1 MREYYVKQITVFGDE
16 YKYYRGKYTSSDM
29 LVTLGDFNDCQFET
43 VCDISAFL
51 EFVKRNEV
59 CGYRYRESAFG
70 EPMFELVK
78 YKPEFK
84 EFESHIEGYNIVKW
98 RLDRHSIDGVTFSD
112 ILFQYYWFSCISNF
126 IKDGISIPVSI
137 ADYIINYAGS
147 QEFSSDLS
155 SVTCTTASEIVE
167 FKLSPESRALLAKLR
182 LLR

>member
-1 MREYYVKQITVFGDE
+1 MREYYVKQITVFGEE
-16 YKYYRGKYTSSDM
+16 YKYYRGKLDSVIA
-29 LVTLGDFNDCQFET
+29 VTLGDFNDSQFET
-43 VCDISAFL
+43 VWGTTAFL

-84 EFESHIEGYNIVKW
+84 ELEKYIVGYNIVNW

-112 ILFQYYWFSCISNF
+112 SLFQYYWFSCISAF
-126 IKDGISIPVSI
+126 IKEGISIPISI

-167 FKLSPESRALLAKLR
+167 FKLRPESRTLLAKLR